1 MQPTAEARVYFR
13 KAGVSALQASN
24 TSFVATGSG
33 AVSDRLSFGAVS
45 YRYVPLP
52 LLNDVPQA
60 ALSLC
65 CVPIFNWLCNS
76 LDARVFAR
84 SSGDK
89 IRDAANDAADG
100 VAYCAT

>member
-1 MQPTAEARVYFR
+1 M
-13 KAGVSALQASN
+13 QASN

-65 CVPIFNWLCNS
+65 CVPIFNG
-76 LDARVFAR
+76 FATAWMQ
-84 SSGDK
+84 GFLP
-89 IRDAANDAADG
+89 AAAATRYVTPPMTPADG

>member
-60 ALSLC
+60 ALSL
-65 CVPIFNWLCNS
+65 V
-76 LDARVFAR
+76 
-84 SSGDK
+84 
-89 IRDAANDAADG
+89 
-100 VAYCAT
+100 VASPFSMALQQPGCKGFCPQQRRQDT